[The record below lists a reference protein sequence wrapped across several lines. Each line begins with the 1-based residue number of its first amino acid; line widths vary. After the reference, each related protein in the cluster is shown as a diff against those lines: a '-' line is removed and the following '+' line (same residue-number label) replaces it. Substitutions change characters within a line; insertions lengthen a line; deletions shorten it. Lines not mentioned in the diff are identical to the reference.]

1 MKTSFKKSAVSKL
14 ISILLTAVMALSLV
28 SCSSPDFAGKW
39 TLSTMNDVPIA
50 EYANQLELPSD
61 YFKIDMNVSSEEVT
75 VTSSQKNST
84 LTIETKSNGFETI
97 QNGEV
102 AFSVLYDATTDTL
115 SYTVDMG
122 GETGK
127 INYRYVRVAE

>member
-1 MKTSFKKSAVSKL
+1 MKKTNLKKAL
-14 ISILLTAVMALSLV
+14 TILLVVVMTLILM

-39 TLSTMNDVPIA
+39 TLATMNDVPIA
-50 EYANQLELPSD
+50 EYAGQLELPSD
-61 YFKIDMNVSSEEVT
+61 YFKIDLNVTAEEVT
-75 VTSSQKNST
+75 VTSSEKSST
-84 LTIETKSNGFETI
+84 LAIEAKSNGFETI

-102 AFSVLYDATTDTL
+102 AFSVLYDAAGDTL

-127 INYRYVRVAE
+127 INYRYVRVTE